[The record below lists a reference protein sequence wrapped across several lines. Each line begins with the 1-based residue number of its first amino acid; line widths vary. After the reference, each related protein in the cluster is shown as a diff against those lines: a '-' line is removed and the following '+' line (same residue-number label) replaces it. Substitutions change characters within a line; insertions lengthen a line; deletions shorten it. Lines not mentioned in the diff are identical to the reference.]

1 MQVVYI
7 ILGVLFLCL
16 LAIYIF
22 MSIRLS
28 ILTKK
33 KRKIID
39 NSWSVEDLIVISKYQ
54 TQMRVS
60 LKEIFLGI
68 DNGKNSKK

>member
-7 ILGVLFLCL
+7 ILGVLFICL

-28 ILTKK
+28 ILSKK

-54 TQMRVS
+54 AQMRVS